1 MFAGPQTPSE
11 TMWAARDPSGYDATA
26 DPSRERTRRDSRKA
40 VSMGKNIYV
49 GNLPYD
55 TTGDDLV
62 ELFQTY
68 GTVTSGQVII
78 DKFSGRSRGFGFV
91 EMDRDDEAQT
101 AIDALNGTPYGGR
114 PLTVNEAR
122 PREERGGGGGG
133 RSYGGGGGGGRGG
146 YGGGGGGSGGYGGGG
161 GGYGGG
167 GGDRGNYGGG
177 YGERSY

>member
-1 MFAGPQTPSE
+1 
-11 TMWAARDPSGYDATA
+11 
-26 DPSRERTRRDSRKA
+26 
-40 VSMGKNIYV
+40 MGKNIHV

-62 ELFQTY
+62 QLFQTY

-91 EMDRDDEAQT
+91 EMANDDEAQA
-101 AIDALNGTPYGGR
+101 AIDALNGSPFGGR

-122 PREERGGGGGG
+122 PREDRGG
-133 RSYGGGGGGGRGG
+133 GGGGGGGRGG
-146 YGGGGGGSGGYGGGG
+146 YGGGGGGRGGYGGGAGG

-167 GGDRGNYGGG
+167 AGGG
-177 YGERSY
+177 

>member
-1 MFAGPQTPSE
+1 
-11 TMWAARDPSGYDATA
+11 
-26 DPSRERTRRDSRKA
+26 
-40 VSMGKNIYV
+40 MGKNIYV

-62 ELFQTY
+62 QLFQTY

-91 EMDRDDEAQT
+91 EMANDDESQA

-122 PREERGGGGGG
+122 PREDRGGRGGGGG
-133 RSYGGGGGGGRGG
+133 YGGGR
-146 YGGGGGGSGGYGGGG
+146 GGGG

-167 GGDRGNYGGG
+167 GYGGG
-177 YGERSY
+177 GDYGGQRESNY